1 MFLLFC
7 LLFRRKG
14 REKRMDTLWHIFH
27 AGGWMMGPILLCSF
41 LAAAIGVERF
51 LFYRGSRSRMEV
63 LADAAAGFG
72 KTGDAAV
79 LAAVLEEEDG
89 CAARVLRKALAGGG
103 SRAAQSLRLEC
114 EASREL
120 TALRRYLPVLRA
132 IVTMAPLLGLL
143 GTVIGMIQSFRV
155 LTAAAGQPA
164 AVTGGVAEALICTAF
179 GLFAAILALLLHSFF
194 SQRLD
199 ELTAQME
206 QAANLYL
213 AALAERES

>member
-1 MFLLFC
+1 
-7 LLFRRKG
+7 
-14 REKRMDTLWHIFH
+14 
-27 AGGWMMGPILLCSF
+27 MMGPILLCSF
-41 LAAAIGVERF
+41 LAATIGAERF

-72 KTGDAAV
+72 KIGDAAV

-103 SRAAQSLRLEC
+103 SRTAQSLEY

-132 IVTMAPLLGLL
+132 IVTLAPLLGLL

-179 GLFAAILALLLHSFF
+179 GLFAAILALLIHSFF
-194 SQRLD
+194 SQQLD

>member
-1 MFLLFC
+1 
-7 LLFRRKG
+7 
-14 REKRMDTLWHIFH
+14 
-27 AGGWMMGPILLCSF
+27 MMGPILLCSF

-72 KTGDAAV
+72 KTGDVAV
-79 LAAVLEEEDG
+79 LAAVLEEENG

-143 GTVIGMIQSFRV
+143 GTVIGMI
-155 LTAAAGQPA
+155 
-164 AVTGGVAEALICTAF
+164 
-179 GLFAAILALLLHSFF
+179 
-194 SQRLD
+194 
-199 ELTAQME
+199 
-206 QAANLYL
+206 
-213 AALAERES
+213 

>member
-1 MFLLFC
+1 
-7 LLFRRKG
+7 
-14 REKRMDTLWHIFH
+14 
-27 AGGWMMGPILLCSF
+27 MMGPILLCSF

-51 LFYRGSRSRMEV
+51 LFYRGSRSRMKV
-63 LADAAAGFG
+63 LAGAAAGFG

-103 SRAAQSLRLEC
+103 SRTAQSLRLEC
-114 EASREL
+114 EASCEL

-132 IVTMAPLLGLL
+132 IVTLAPLLGLL

>member
-1 MFLLFC
+1 
-7 LLFRRKG
+7 
-14 REKRMDTLWHIFH
+14 
-27 AGGWMMGPILLCSF
+27 MMGPILLCSF

-72 KTGDAAV
+72 KTGDAA
-79 LAAVLEEEDG
+79 AVLEEENG